1 MFRLQAE
8 LGGTSGEGAEA
19 DAPNSGG
26 DNLNVDDTDMYLF
39 TQKQAISDDSNVL
52 VDEKLYLVDENLA
65 DKWQTFYGSEFV
77 HNDPI

>member
-1 MFRLQAE
+1 MFHLQAE

-39 TQKQAISDDSNVL
+39 TQKQAVSDDSNL
-52 VDEKLYLVDENLA
+52 SNFIWLMKILLINGRR
-65 DKWQTFYGSEFV
+65 FMGSDF
-77 HNDPI
+77 

>member
-8 LGGTSGEGAEA
+8 LGGTSREGAEA

-39 TQKQAISDDSNVL
+39 TQKQAVSDDSNL
-52 VDEKLYLVDENLA
+52 SNFIWLMKILLINGRR
-65 DKWQTFYGSEFV
+65 FMGSDF
-77 HNDPI
+77 